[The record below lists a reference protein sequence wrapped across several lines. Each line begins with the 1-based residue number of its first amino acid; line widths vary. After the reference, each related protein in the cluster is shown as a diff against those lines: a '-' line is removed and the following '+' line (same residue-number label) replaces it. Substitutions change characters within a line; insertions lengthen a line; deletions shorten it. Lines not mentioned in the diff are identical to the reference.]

1 MKRRGHSPTTRT
13 FQTLFNGLSRIE
25 TWSTYTKQLANARSL
40 YEAYQRHILAIKKA
54 DPACPQLS
62 VDPLA
67 AYIKI
72 LGHAGCFQD
81 IFDVY
86 YAMDAEGPLAP
97 NQLIFTAIFQSLASK
112 GDATGQPVPYLKN
125 AVDAKLL
132 WRQMLK
138 ASRKSPGFPVDSFIA
153 SSAISALMRGGTSEQ
168 SLAFEIVRDYFG
180 LCTFADSAPTNFLPL
195 QGASLDAILRL
206 CTHARK
212 HDLCLD
218 FVQQVKR
225 RPDDIDGPS
234 ILDRGHM
241 EEVLRAH
248 LALSTENIK
257 YDAGDQAL
265 RTIEWMLRQE
275 VLGKNGPG
283 IRPTHSTYNL
293 VMTACWRSADW
304 QSAARTFE
312 LMTGYHAHD
321 FMDGAVAEAPRRD
334 KRSSDRYVHLTP
346 DIASSMIRAALN
358 SGNRANMRQCLRMIA
373 HLGFD
378 TIVRRNGDDIESNRA
393 AKDRAFYSSKL
404 SSAILGI
411 VERVRGNRDSP
422 EEVKKWNELCS
433 RARLGMSSGGNSG
446 SSFIPTENTVLRSK
460 VAVS

>member
-25 TWSTYTKQLANARSL
+25 NWSTCTKQLANARSL
-40 YEAYQRHILAIKKA
+40 YETYQRHVLAIKKA
-54 DPACPQLS
+54 DPVSPQLS

-72 LGHAGCFQD
+72 LGNAGCFQD

-97 NQLIFTAIFQSLASK
+97 NELIFTAIFQALASK
-112 GDATGQPVPYLKN
+112 SETTSQPVPFLKN

-138 ASRKSPGFPVDSFIA
+138 TSRKSPGFQVDSFIA
-153 SSAISALMRGGTSEQ
+153 SSAISALMRGGTPEQ

-180 LCTFADSAPTNFLPL
+180 LCTFADSPPTSFLPL
-195 QGASLDAILRL
+195 QGASLNVILRL
-206 CTHARK
+206 CNHTQK
-212 HDLCLD
+212 YDLCMD

-225 RPDDIDGPS
+225 RPEDIDGPS
-234 ILDRGHM
+234 IVDRGHM
-241 EEVLRAH
+241 EEVLKAH
-248 LALSTENIK
+248 LALSSENPK

-275 VLGKNGPG
+275 ILGKNGPG
-283 IRPTHSTYNL
+283 IRPAHSTYNL
-293 VMTACWRSADW
+293 VMTACWRSSDW
-304 QSAARTFE
+304 QSAVRTFE

-321 FMDGAVAEAPRRD
+321 FMDGAVAEVPRRD
-334 KRSSDRYVHLTP
+334 KRSPDRYVLLTP

-358 SGNRANMRQCLRMIA
+358 SGNRANMRQCLRIIA

-378 TIVRRNGDDIESNRA
+378 AIVRRHASNIESSRA
-393 AKDRAFYSSKL
+393 SKDRAFYASKL

-422 EEVKKWNELCS
+422 EEVKKWNDLCS
-433 RARLGMSSGGNSG
+433 RATEAMSRGGNSG
-446 SSFIPTENTVLRSK
+446 SSFIPTENKALRSK
-460 VAVS
+460 VTVS